1 MNYLSCVNCL
11 FISVLNCL
19 IASLWRIAHYQLQ
32 RGRRSLREIWMVR
45 CVTVREW
52 ESSDAEEA
60 LAAKRERE
68 RKSKKRWWQRGGER
82 EKIAGRWLYSS
93 EEIRACWKHN
103 LLIASRFADVCVHI
117 CLSPAYVNALL
128 MYVYRGGV
136 VISGMPPHPPH
147 IHTHPTSL
155 TAICPVINL
164 TDTLCSI
171 DCLTALHQITVCVCV
186 CVFACMRLYVRV
198 FVCLSTCLS
207 FCWHALTTS

>member
-52 ESSDAEEA
+52 ESSDAEEV
-60 LAAKRERE
+60 LAAKRKRE
-68 RKSKKRWWQRGGER
+68 RARRGDGRER
-82 EKIAGRWLYSS
+82 EKIAGRWWYSS
-93 EEIRACWKHN
+93 EEILACWKHN
-103 LLIASRFADVCVHI
+103 LLIGSRFADVCVHI

-136 VISGMPPHPPH
+136 VISGMPPPSSPYPHPP
-147 IHTHPTSL
+147 
-155 TAICPVINL
+155 NL
-164 TDTLCSI
+164 TGS
-171 DCLTALHQITVCVCV
+171 H
-186 CVFACMRLYVRV
+186 
-198 FVCLSTCLS
+198 LSGN
-207 FCWHALTTS
+207 